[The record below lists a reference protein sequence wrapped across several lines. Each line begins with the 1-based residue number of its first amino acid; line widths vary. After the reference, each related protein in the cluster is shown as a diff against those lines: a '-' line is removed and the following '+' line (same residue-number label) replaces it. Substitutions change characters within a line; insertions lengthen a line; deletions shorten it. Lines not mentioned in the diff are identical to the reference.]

1 MFCVIVGDIIRS
13 RSLNTDSR
21 EQVTAYFE
29 GILEQ
34 INKKYQDNIMTNF
47 GIVRGDAFEGV
58 LFSQQDIPGIVQDII
73 KLFWRKLQ
81 IKVRICAVV
90 DELSTINTNRDK
102 ADGPAFHKAIQEI
115 DRMRANK
122 SDHWFQVSIITNT
135 IVQPLIDSI
144 LRFLATLTEDWTEK
158 QKEIVWAMSDYS
170 NLQILVSRNMGV
182 STPTVS
188 KQLKSANY
196 EVYSKAWFGLEE
208 YFVASEDALV
218 KDSNGKTMYP
228 AYYSMGLY
236 KNKRKDYY
244 EAIEYFNESIDRAKI
259 EIGEKDSRLT
269 PLYNGL
275 ARTYLEILSGDEN
288 SGESRIL
295 QGSNI
300 IYSAAYDASGEYL
313 ASGSLDGTITIWNLK
328 NGKSHTLE
336 GHSAGVRSVVY
347 SPDGKYL
354 ASGSNDKTIRIW
366 DIVSGESLVL
376 EGHTDKVG
384 SVAFSPNGRYLA
396 SGSNDKTVRI
406 WDLKSNI
413 IQVLHVLS
421 GHRGSIESVAFSIDG
436 KHLASGSYDGSVR
449 IWNTESGE
457 CCYHISN
464 SHSSR
469 IFSVAFS
476 PDGRSMAGGYLD
488 KAIRIWDLKN
498 MECHVLEGHL
508 SWIFSVAFS
517 PDGRYLASSSRDKT
531 VRIWNLQSGECRV
544 LSGHSDWVYSIVYS
558 PDGKHLASS
567 SVDKTVRIWNLE
579 SLDRSQI
586 AAKAL
591 NVIES
596 SLSCQEDMPHT
607 TIEYAQ
613 TMNLKGQYYL
623 AIQQYNDAIDCFTTA
638 ERIIIDIYGIN
649 HPLLQNYYNN
659 AALAYKEKG
668 EYKRAKEYYEK
679 SIQIAKKNIELDPLS
694 YADTLYEIG
703 LCYERIQQYS
713 KAKNYINESIAT
725 LSSFFT
731 EKNEYAFER
740 KAALERITKK
750 MHTVTN

>member
-13 RSLNTDSR
+13 RSLNPDSR
-21 EQVTAYFE
+21 EQVTANFE
-29 GILEQ
+29 EILEQ

-102 ADGPAFHKAIQEI
+102 SDGPAFHKAIQEI
-115 DRMRANK
+115 DRMRASK

-135 IVQPLIDSI
+135 IAQPLIDSI
-144 LRFLATLTEDWTEK
+144 LLFLATLTEGWTEK
-158 QKEIVWAMSDYS
+158 QRETVWAMSDYS
-170 NLQILVSRNMGV
+170 NLQVLVSRKIGV

-196 EVYSKAWFGLEE
+196 DAYSKAWSGLEE
-208 YFVASEDALV
+208 YFVASEDALI
-218 KDSNGKTMYP
+218 KDSTSSAKFA
-228 AYYSMGLY
+228 AYYSIGLY
-236 KNKRKDYY
+236 KTKRKDYY
-244 EAIEYFNESIDRAKI
+244 EAIEYFNESINRAKI
-259 EIGEKDSRLT
+259 EIGIKDFRLA

-275 ARTYLEILSGDEN
+275 ARTYLEILSNDEN

-300 IYSAAYDASGEYL
+300 IYSAAYDASGEHL
-313 ASGSLDGTITIWNLK
+313 ASGSLDGTIQIWNLS
-328 NGKSHTLE
+328 NGESYTLE

-347 SPDGKYL
+347 SPDGRYL

-366 DIVSGESLVL
+366 NIVNGECQVL

-384 SVAFSPNGRYLA
+384 SVAFSPDGRYLA
-396 SGSNDKTVRI
+396 SGSNDRTVRI
-406 WDLKSNI
+406 WNLKSNT
-413 IQVLHVLS
+413 IQALHVLS
-421 GHRGSIESVAFSIDG
+421 GHRGSIESVAFSTDG
-436 KHLASGSYDGSVR
+436 KHLASGSNDGSVL

-457 CCYHISN
+457 CCNHISN

-476 PDGRSMAGGYLD
+476 PDGRYLAGGCLD
-488 KAIRIWDLKN
+488 KSIRIWDLKN
-498 MECHVLEGHL
+498 MKCRVLEGHL

-517 PDGRYLASSSRDKT
+517 PDGEYLASSSRDKT
-531 VRIWNLQSGECRV
+531 VRIWSLASGNCRV
-544 LSGHSDWVYSIVYS
+544 LRGHTDWVFSIAYS
-558 PDGKHLASS
+558 PDGKCLASS
-567 SVDKTVRIWNLE
+567 SVDQTVRIWNLE
-579 SLDRSQI
+579 SVDRNYI
-586 AAKAL
+586 AAKAFSA
-591 NVIES
+591 IES
-596 SLSCQEDMPHT
+596 SLMCQEDISHT

-623 AIQQYNDAIDCFTTA
+623 AIQHYDDAIDCFTVA
-638 ERIIIDIYGIN
+638 ERIIVDIYGIN
-649 HPLLQNYYNN
+649 HPLLQNYHNN

-668 EYKRAKEYYEK
+668 EYKVAIEYYKK
-679 SIQIAKKNIELDPLS
+679 SLQIAKKGIELDPLS
-694 YADTLYEIG
+694 YADTLYELG
-703 LCYERIQQYS
+703 LCYEKIQQNS
-713 KAKNYINESIAT
+713 EAKNYINESIAT

-731 EKNEYAFER
+731 EKNEYELER
-740 KAALERITKK
+740 KDALERITKK
-750 MHTVTN
+750 MHIISN